1 MRTFTTYAKADP
13 EAINLV
19 DKLPTIQ
26 GNPTEYR
33 SQMLAIGR
41 HLGASVLGNLPSKNA
56 KNICVVCTVEDADF
70 LARGVIEALEEQGLG
85 EHVHLICLWNEKIRA
100 NGGSL
105 SPITKQYKEDFDAKD
120 VTLII
125 VKSIISGACV
135 VKTNLTRVIS
145 FAQPKEIFVVS
156 PVMYIGA
163 EDRLAREFPKEI
175 SSKFK
180 FVHFA
185 TDTEKDADGE
195 NIRPGIGGSVY
206 ELLGL
211 GNDHTKNKYM
221 PAIVKQRR
229 VKNFPEVAT
238 A

>member
-13 EAINLV
+13 EARNLV

-26 GNPTEYR
+26 GNPPEYR
-33 SQMLAIGR
+33 KQMLAIGR
-41 HLGASVLGNLPSKNA
+41 HLGVGVLGGLSFQYP

-70 LARGVIEALEEQGLG
+70 LARGVIETLEEQGLG
-85 EHVHLICLWNEKIRA
+85 EYVHLICLWNEKIRA
-100 NGGSL
+100 GGASL
-105 SPITKQYKEDFDAKD
+105 SPITKQYKEEFENKD

-156 PVMYIGA
+156 PVMFIGA
-163 EDRLAREFPKEI
+163 EGRLAREFPQEV

-211 GNDHTKNKYM
+211 GDGHAKNKYM
-221 PAIVKQRR
+221 PSIVKQRR
-229 VKNFPEVAT
+229 KKNFPEVET

>member
-1 MRTFTTYAKADP
+1 MRIFTPFADADL
-13 EAINLV
+13 EARNLV
-19 DKLPTIQ
+19 EKLHTIQ
-26 GNPTEYR
+26 GDPDAYR
-33 SQMLAIGR
+33 KQMLAIGR
-41 HLGASVLGNLPSKNA
+41 HLGAGVITSLPVGYA

-70 LARGVIEALEEQGLG
+70 LARGLIEALEENGLG

-100 NGGSL
+100 NGVSL
-105 SPITKQYKEDFDAKD
+105 SPVKKQYKEDFETND
-120 VTLII
+120 VTLIV

-156 PVMYIGA
+156 PVMLIGA
-163 EDRLAREFPKEI
+163 EDRLAREFPDEI

-180 FVHFA
+180 FVHFV
-185 TDTEKDADGE
+185 TDTEKDAGGE
-195 NIRPGIGGSVY
+195 NVIPGIGGSVY

-211 GNDHTKNKYM
+211 GNSHSKNKYM
-221 PAIVKQRR
+221 PSIVKERR
-229 VKNFPEVAT
+229 RKYFPEVAT

>member
-13 EAINLV
+13 EAIKLV
-19 DKLPTIQ
+19 DKLPTIK

-33 SQMLAIGR
+33 KQMLMVGKR
-41 HLGASVLGNLPSKNA
+41 LGLGVLGNLSSKNV
-56 KNICVVCTVEDADF
+56 KDICVVCTVEDADF
-70 LARGVIEALEEQGLG
+70 LARGVIEALEEQGLS
-85 EHVHLICLWNEKIRA
+85 EHIHLICLWNEKIRA
-100 NGGSL
+100 NGVSL

-156 PVMYIGA
+156 PVMFIGA
-163 EDRLAREFPKEI
+163 EDRLASEFPKEI
-175 SSKFK
+175 NSKFK

-211 GNDHTKNKYM
+211 GDEHTKNKYI
-221 PAIVKQRR
+221 PSIVKQRR
-229 VKNFPEVAT
+229 MKNFPEVAT